1 MSESSVVRLSVSLPS
16 SLVSEF
22 NRVWR
27 NMEYSNRSKAVH
39 DAIRNFISDYNWMGD
54 GAEQVMGAI
63 VLLYYLNRPGLLNKI
78 MKVQHEYENV
88 ISSTMH
94 IHLTKDKCLE
104 IIAVKGASKD
114 LRNLAQRL
122 TAHKGVKQL
131 KLAAVVP

>member
-16 SLVSEF
+16 SLVNEF

-27 NMEYSNRSKAVH
+27 NMEYTNRSKAVH

-78 MKVQHEYENV
+78 MKVQHEYENM